1 MKNLTQY
8 INESTESIDEG
19 LFQKIKNL
27 FRLETT
33 LGELSDDKDVK
44 IISDRIKNAGK
55 DTKSLAKEIKKV
67 FDEAIEKKDDKGKQ
81 KHLADNY
88 AYYVELLNLA
98 GKLAKDRKVKKDN
111 DFKKSSDDFRKL
123 LEDVK
128 EKADL
133 PEAQKEIED
142 AKKKAGTEEPKKE
155 KTDETPVNTDVSQ
168 KTAEK
173 VAPKIAKDEH
183 IQAFLK
189 TIFSPSKVKENN
201 SLMDYVQDN
210 MINEG
215 SNLFAKTSDMKEM
228 KDFWTLR
235 EKMLKSKK
243 KDEVAG
249 IFGNLIGNLA
259 ALESYTGLKTSEI
272 LDGIKELLTSDK
284 SKKAQDAY
292 NQIKSG
298 LGS

>member
-33 LGELSDDKDVK
+33 LGDLSDDKDVK

-55 DTKSLAKEIKKV
+55 DTKSLAKEIKNV

-81 KHLADNY
+81 KHLTDNY

-98 GKLAKDRKVKKDN
+98 GKLAKDRKIKKDN

-142 AKKKAGTEEPKKE
+142 AKKKAGTEKPKE
-155 KTDETPVNTDVSQ
+155 KTDETPVNTEVSQ

-201 SLMDYVQDN
+201 SLMDYIEDN

-298 LGS
+298 LGD

>member
-19 LFQKIKNL
+19 LFQKIKNI

-33 LGELSDDKDVK
+33 LGDLSDDKDVK
-44 IISDRIKNAGK
+44 IISDRIKNSGK

-67 FDEAIEKKDDKGKQ
+67 FDEVIEKKDDKGKQ

-98 GKLAKDRKVKKDN
+98 GKLAKDKKVKNDN
-111 DFKKSSDDFRKL
+111 DFKKSSEDFRKL
-123 LEDVK
+123 LEEVK

-142 AKKKAGTEEPKKE
+142 AKKKSGTDKKDDKPTEP
-155 KTDETPVNTDVSQ
+155 TVNTETSRQ
-168 KTAEK
+168 TAQN

-183 IQAFLK
+183 IQSFLK
-189 TIFSPSKVKENN
+189 TIFSPAKTKKDNN
-201 SLMDYVQDN
+201 SLTSYIEDN
-210 MINEG
+210 MITEG
-215 SNLFAKTSDMKEM
+215 SLFAKTADMKNM

-235 EKMLKSKK
+235 EKLLKSKK
-243 KDEVAG
+243 KDEVIG

-259 ALESYTGLKTSEI
+259 AVESFSGLKTSEI

>member
-19 LFQKIKNL
+19 LFQKIKNF

-33 LGELSDDKDVK
+33 LGDLSDDKDVK

-55 DTKSLAKEIKKV
+55 DTKSLAKEIKNV

-81 KHLADNY
+81 KHLTDNY

-98 GKLAKDRKVKKDN
+98 GKLAKDRKIKKDN

-123 LEDVK
+123 LENVK

-142 AKKKAGTEEPKKE
+142 AKKKAGTEKPKE
-155 KTDETPVNTDVSQ
+155 KTDETPVNTEVSQ

-201 SLMDYVQDN
+201 SLIDYIEDN

-298 LGS
+298 LGN

>member
-19 LFQKIKNL
+19 LFQKIKNF

-33 LGELSDDKDVK
+33 LGDLSDDKDVK

-55 DTKSLAKEIKKV
+55 DTKSLAKEIKNV

-81 KHLADNY
+81 KHLTDNY

-98 GKLAKDRKVKKDN
+98 GKLAKDRKIKKDN

-142 AKKKAGTEEPKKE
+142 AKKKAGTEKPKE
-155 KTDETPVNTDVSQ
+155 KTDETPVNTEVSQ

-201 SLMDYVQDN
+201 SLIDYIEDN

-228 KDFWTLR
+228 KDFWILR

-298 LGS
+298 LGN

>member
-33 LGELSDDKDVK
+33 LGDLSDDKDVK

-55 DTKSLAKEIKKV
+55 DTKSLAKEIKNV

-81 KHLADNY
+81 KHLTDNY

-98 GKLAKDRKVKKDN
+98 GKLAKDRKIKKDN

-142 AKKKAGTEEPKKE
+142 AKKKAGTEKPKE
-155 KTDETPVNTDVSQ
+155 KTDETPVNTEVSQ

-201 SLMDYVQDN
+201 SLMDYIEDN

-298 LGS
+298 LGN